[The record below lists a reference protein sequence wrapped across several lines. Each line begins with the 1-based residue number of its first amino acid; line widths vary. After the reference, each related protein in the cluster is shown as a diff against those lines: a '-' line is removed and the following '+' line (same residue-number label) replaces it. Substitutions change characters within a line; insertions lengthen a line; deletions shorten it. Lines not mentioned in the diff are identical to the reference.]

1 MKSQTW
7 VAHGGVPSRI
17 LPGTRLELPR
27 RTLPPLPCLSSPVV
41 TTGNVPP
48 ETCMDVQ
55 AYLLGPINLV
65 AWDSR
70 DQFMCGGVT
79 SR

>member
-1 MKSQTW
+1 M
-7 VAHGGVPSRI
+7 
-17 LPGTRLELPR
+17 
-27 RTLPPLPCLSSPVV
+27 